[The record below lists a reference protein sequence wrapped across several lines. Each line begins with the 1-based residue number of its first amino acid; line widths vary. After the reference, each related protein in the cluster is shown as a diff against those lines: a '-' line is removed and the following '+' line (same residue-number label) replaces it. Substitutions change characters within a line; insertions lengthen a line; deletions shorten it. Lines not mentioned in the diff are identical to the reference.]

1 MKRRAFFK
9 KIGGLLVI
17 PIVGKELLNGET
29 DGPGPPII
37 FTSNNKELLRVE
49 CNGNVGMG
57 TTSPNILLH
66 VTESKTL
73 IL

>member
-1 MKRRAFFK
+1 MKRRTFFK
-9 KIGGLLVI
+9 KLGGLFVI

-37 FTSNNKELLRVE
+37 FSNHREVLRME
-49 CNGNVGMG
+49 CTGNVGIG
-57 TTSPNILLH
+57 TIDPKLLLH
-66 VTESKTL
+66 VSDNIR